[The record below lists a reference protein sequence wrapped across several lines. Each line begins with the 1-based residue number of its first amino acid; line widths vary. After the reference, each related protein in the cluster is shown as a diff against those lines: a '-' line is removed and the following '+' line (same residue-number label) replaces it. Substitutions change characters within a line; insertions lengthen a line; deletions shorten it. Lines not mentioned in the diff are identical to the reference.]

1 MERIGKLIWCLL
13 GLSLALGRSGPA
25 AAEQKCVGWIAV
37 DTGEVQGA
45 EIHVDGEPVGL
56 RSPDTVKGVACGQH
70 TVTVHKELYRAQPR
84 KVQVASG
91 DVAKVQ
97 LELVPNF
104 ASLEVLSKPGGAEVW
119 LDGEKAGKTP
129 LKLAR
134 TEAGRHRLEVR
145 LADYATAERKVV
157 LRPGGESVQRFT
169 LKPDFGSLVVEAPEG
184 AEATVWLDGDA
195 LGPAPVELKRVVA
208 GRHTVRVTAE
218 LYRPFERKVMVRP
231 GRPTRIRARLRPNH
245 GTLAIQTRP
254 PGGRVRI
261 DSEVAGV
268 TPLEVKLAP
277 GQHAVEVRGP
287 SPAYTP
293 VARKVRVR
301 RGGRHKLVLK
311 LPAKTGMLMIDT
323 VPFGARI
330 EIDGK
335 PRGTG
340 PLSLKAVPVGAH
352 VLVARKKGLPPLHG
366 RIEVVEGERS
376 VVEMNLKEPERSVYR
391 SPAAPAVVAESKTK
405 TKAKPESEP
414 EPQPAPAA
422 EPEPQPEA
430 EPEPEPG
437 DDSTEVAEAEAETP
451 VFVDDGSGEEADTE
465 VSAQAAAGM
474 SAQRWSAWI
483 TGGTAVAAVV
493 ACATMFGMGF
503 ATEADADDAYQKWL
517 DNRDTPQADQLED
530 EYKELDRDSALY
542 KNVGWGMLG
551 GAVALGAVSVVLFL
565 TEPEPEVDATGPQ
578 DGFGLAPLPG
588 GAMASYRIRF

>member
-1 MERIGKLIWCLL
+1 MERIGKLMGCLL
-13 GLSLALGRSGPA
+13 GLCLALGWTGTA

-37 DTGEVQGA
+37 DTGEVAGA
-45 EIHVDGEPVGL
+45 EIQVDGKPVGL
-56 RSPDTVKGVACGQH
+56 KTPDTVKGVACGQH
-70 TVTVHKELYRAQPR
+70 TVTVHKDLYRAQPR
-84 KVQVASG
+84 KVEVASG

-97 LELVPNF
+97 FELVPNF

-134 TEAGRHRLEVR
+134 AEAGRHRLEVR
-145 LADYATAERKVV
+145 LADYATAERQVV
-157 LRPGGESVQRFT
+157 LRPGGESVQRFA
-169 LKPDFGSLVVEAPEG
+169 LEPDFGSLLVEAPEG
-184 AEATVWLDGDA
+184 LEATVWLDGDA
-195 LGPAPVELKRVVA
+195 LGPAPLELKRVVA
-208 GRHTVRVTAE
+208 GRHTVRVTAD
-218 LYRPFERKVMVRP
+218 LYRPFERKVMVRS
-231 GRPTRIRARLRPNH
+231 GRRSRIRARLRPNH
-245 GTLAIQTRP
+245 GTLAIRTRP

-261 DSEVAGV
+261 DGEAAGT

-277 GQHAVEVRGP
+277 GPHAIEVSGP

-352 VLVARKKGLPPLHG
+352 VLLARKQGLPPLHG
-366 RIEVVEGERS
+366 RIEVVAGERS
-376 VVEMNLKEPERSVYR
+376 LVEMNLKEPEKSVYR
-391 SPAAPAVVAESKTK
+391 SPAAPAVVAESEPKS
-405 TKAKPESEP
+405 KPKP
-414 EPQPAPAA
+414 KPK
-422 EPEPQPEA
+422 PEPQPEPQPEPAA
-430 EPEPEPG
+430 EPRPEPAAG
-437 DDSTEVAEAEAETP
+437 ADSTEVAEAEPETP
-451 VFVDDGSGEEADTE
+451 AFVDDGSGEEADTE

-483 TGGTAVAAVV
+483 TGGTAVAA
-493 ACATMFGMGF
+493 AITCATMAGMGF
-503 ATEADADDAYQKWL
+503 AAEADADNAYQKWL
-517 DNRDTPQADQLED
+517 DNRDTPQADQLEE

-588 GAMASYRIRF
+588 GAMGSYRIRF